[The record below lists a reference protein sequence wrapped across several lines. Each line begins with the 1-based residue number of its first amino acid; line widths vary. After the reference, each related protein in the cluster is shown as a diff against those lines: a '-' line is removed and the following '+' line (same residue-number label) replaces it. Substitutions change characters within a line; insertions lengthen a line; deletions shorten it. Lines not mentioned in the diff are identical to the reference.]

1 MRSKRIFL
9 RFSKVEVKK
18 VEQIGMKM
26 LKYVYDGSCS
36 LKNLP
41 EAEYR
46 RNIET
51 HFGLLLC
58 KTSGLYALRSVV
70 VTPLG

>member
-1 MRSKRIFL
+1 M
-9 RFSKVEVKK
+9 KK
-18 VEQIGMKM
+18 IEQIGMKM

-58 KTSGLYALRSVV
+58 KTSGLYALRSVRRN
-70 VTPLG
+70 TAWLESCLKTL

>member
-1 MRSKRIFL
+1 
-9 RFSKVEVKK
+9 
-18 VEQIGMKM
+18 MKM